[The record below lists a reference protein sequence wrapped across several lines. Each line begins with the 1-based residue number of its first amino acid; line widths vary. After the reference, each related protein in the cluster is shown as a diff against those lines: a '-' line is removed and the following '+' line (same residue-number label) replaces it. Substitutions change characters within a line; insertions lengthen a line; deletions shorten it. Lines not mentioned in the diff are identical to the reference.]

1 MKQEYC
7 LHSQGSSAA
16 EFWNLTR
23 NGLYCHFGGHK
34 KMTDNLNDEAASP
47 IIHDTCHQV
56 RLVRSTY

>member
-23 NGLYCHFGGHK
+23 DGLYCHFGGHNR
-34 KMTDNLNDEAASP
+34 MTNNLSDEVTSL
-47 IIHDTCHQV
+47 IIHDTCQQV
-56 RLVRSTY
+56 